1 MEKYRR
7 KLAAIFSADVAGY
20 SRLMGDDEAA
30 TVDTLT
36 AYREVMYSLI
46 KQHRGRV
53 VDSPGDNILAEF
65 ASVVDAAQ
73 CAVAVQKELQS
84 RNLELPEKRRMQ
96 FRIGINLGDVIEEG
110 ERIYG
115 DGVNIAARLE
125 SLADPGG
132 ICISKTAFDHIETK
146 LPLGY
151 EFIGEQTV
159 KNISKPVFA
168 YKVIMDPRV
177 VSPKKTVRV
186 IAKSP
191 WIRNSIIAVGVV
203 VLIILVFGIAGT
215 IPRCADPQKSQK
227 KDERPSIAIMPLKNM
242 SGDPSQEHFSDGIT
256 EELIHSL
263 SRIKGLRVASQ
274 TSSFYYKGKNV
285 ALSTIGEE
293 LSVDYV
299 LEGSVRKSESK
310 LRITAQL
317 IGVADDTHIW
327 SETYDREMKDIFNIQ
342 DEISEAVVK
351 KLKIELLG
359 PEEERKTEYS
369 IVEHERRIGIN
380 VNVDDDEILGG
391 GLVAVGL
398 TVEVAGSVKGGLK
411 AYGGHVVISGNSQD
425 TVDFRGSHVTLS
437 GNFQDEV
444 RGSAKELVLSGRF
457 EKDLEVDATHI
468 LITPE
473 AVIKGDLIYS
483 AGALDRNEGSQ
494 IAGKMTQVNVGDTE
508 DLLTGPEESKLS
520 RVLKGI
526 YWDLAILVLAVFL
539 YYLLPKQNERILVT
553 ISSNKWIKSLTKGLL
568 FLIIASIIIT
578 ISFITVVGIPFGTVC
593 LCVVMVLIILGPVYG
608 TLWTGRKVLGYFKAT
623 FEENYFLALITG
635 IIVID
640 VLSMIPFVGWLV
652 KAFIFLV
659 SVGAIWQLTW
669 VALKTSR
676 EDVVDVAS

>member
-53 VDSPGDNILAEF
+53 VDSPGDNMLAEF

-73 CAVAVQKELQS
+73 CAVAVQKEIQS
-84 RNLELPEKRRMQ
+84 RNSELPEERRMQ
-96 FRIGINLGDVIEEG
+96 FRVGINLGDVIEEG

-177 VSPKKTVRV
+177 VSSTRTVRV

-191 WIRNSIIAVGVV
+191 WIRNSIIAVGVA
-203 VLIILVFGIAGT
+203 VLILLVFGLAGT
-215 IPRCADPQKSQK
+215 IPRCADPQKGQK
-227 KDERPSIAIMPLKNM
+227 KDERPSIAIMPLKNL

-263 SRIKGLRVASQ
+263 SRIKGLRVVSQ

-299 LEGSVRKSESK
+299 LEGSVRKSENK

-317 IGVADDTHIW
+317 IGVADDTHLW

-425 TVDFRGSHVTLS
+425 TVDFRGAHVTLS

-444 RGSAKELVLSGRF
+444 RGRAKELVLSGTF
-457 EKDLEVDATHI
+457 EKDLEVNATHI

-473 AVIKGDLIYS
+473 AVIKGDLNYS

-494 IAGKMTQVNVGDTE
+494 IAGKITQVNVGDTE
-508 DLLTGPEESKLS
+508 HLLTGPEESKFS
-520 RVLKGI
+520 RLLKGI
-526 YWDLAILVLAVFL
+526 YWDLAIFVLAVFL
-539 YYLLPKQNERILVT
+539 YYLLPKQNEKILAT
-553 ISSNKWIKSLTKGLL
+553 ISSNRWIKSLTKGLL

-578 ISFITVVGIPFGTVC
+578 ISFITVIGILFGTVY
-593 LCVVMVLIILGPVYG
+593 LCIVMVLIILAPVYG

-623 FEENYFLALITG
+623 FEDRYFLALITG

-640 VLSMIPFVGWLV
+640 IFSMIPLLGWLV
-652 KAFIFLV
+652 KACIFLV
-659 SVGAIWQLTW
+659 SVGTIWQVTW

-676 EDVVDVAS
+676 EDVADVAS

>member
-36 AYREVMYSLI
+36 TYREVMYSLI

-53 VDSPGDNILAEF
+53 VDSPGDNVLAEF

-73 CAVAVQKELQS
+73 CGVAVQKELQS

-125 SLADPGG
+125 ALADPGG

-177 VSPKKTVRV
+177 VSSRKNVKA

-191 WIRNSIIAVGVV
+191 WIRNSMIAAGVS
-203 VLIILVFGIAGT
+203 VLLLLVFGIAG
-215 IPRCADPQKSQK
+215 ILPRCVDPQKDRK
-227 KDERPSIAIMPLKNM
+227 TDARPSIAIMPLKNL
-242 SGDPSQEHFSDGIT
+242 SGDLSQEHFSDGIT

-299 LEGSVRKSESK
+299 LEGSVRKSENK

-317 IGVADDTHIW
+317 IDVADDTHLW
-327 SETYDREMKDIFNIQ
+327 SETYDREMKEIFNIQ

-369 IVEHERRIGIN
+369 IVEHERRIGLT

-391 GLVAVGL
+391 GLVAGGL
-398 TVEVAGSVKGGLK
+398 SVEVAGSVKGGLK
-411 AYGGHVVISGNSQD
+411 AYGFHVAISGNSQD
-425 TVDFRGSHVTLS
+425 VVDFRGTHVTLS
-437 GNFQDEV
+437 GNFQDKV
-444 RGSAKELVLSGRF
+444 KGTASNLIISGTF
-457 EKDLEVDATHI
+457 EKDLEVNAAHI

-483 AGALDRNEGSQ
+483 AGVLDRKEGSQ
-494 IAGKMTQVNVGDTE
+494 IAGKITKVDDGDTE
-508 DLLTGPEESKLS
+508 PLLSVPEESKLS
-520 RVLKGI
+520 RLLKGI

-539 YYLLPKQNERILVT
+539 YYLLPKQNERILAT
-553 ISSNKWIKSLTKGLL
+553 ISSNKWIKSLAKGLL
-568 FLIIASIIIT
+568 LLIIGSLIIT

-593 LCVVMVLIILGPVYG
+593 LCIVISLIILGPVYG
-608 TLWTGRKVLGYFKAT
+608 SLWTGRKVLGYFKAT
-623 FEENYFLALITG
+623 FKDNYFLALITG
-635 IIVID
+635 IIVFD
-640 VLSMIPFVGWLV
+640 VLSMIPLMGWLV

-659 SVGAIWQLTW
+659 SVAAIWQVIW
-669 VALKTSR
+669 VASKTSR
-676 EDVVDVAS
+676 EDAADVTS